1 MSRILVTP
9 RSLTASQGDGLA
21 ELEAAGF
28 ELVLSPPGRQ
38 PSEEELVRLVPGC
51 MGWLA
56 GVEPITPRVFAA
68 ADKLRVISR
77 NGTGIDSI
85 DLAAAQRHGV
95 RVMTAAGANARSV
108 AELAV
113 AFMLMGLRHLPD
125 STAAM
130 KDGAWRRYEG
140 HELAGATVGIV
151 GCGAV
156 GRAVTRIVCAFGAS
170 VLAYDVAPDP
180 SFRPAGNFA
189 WRDLDALVAES
200 SIVSLHCPAEPGEA
214 PLLDARRLAHLPR
227 GTGIVNTARASLV
240 DETAL
245 LPALDDAGVGW
256 YATDVFDV
264 EPPGLTALIAHPR
277 VIAAPHIG
285 AFTAEGGREA
295 VKVAVANLIACL
307 AESRSPAS
315 ADAP

>member
-21 ELEAAGF
+21 DLEAAGF
-28 ELVLSPPGRQ
+28 ELVLSPAGRQ
-38 PSEEELVRLVPGC
+38 PSEDELLRLVPGC
-51 MGWLA
+51 TGWLA
-56 GVEPITPRVFAA
+56 GVEPITARVFAV

-77 NGTGIDSI
+77 NGTGIDAI
-85 DLAAAQRHGV
+85 DLAAAKRRGV

-113 AFMLMGLRHLPD
+113 AFMLMGLRHIPD

-130 KDGAWRRYEG
+130 KDGTWRRREG

-156 GRAVTRIVCAFGAS
+156 GRAVARIVCAFGAK
-170 VLAYDVAPDP
+170 VIAYDVAPDP
-180 SFRPAGNFA
+180 SFRPDGEFA
-189 WRDLDALVAES
+189 WRDLDSLVAES

-214 PLLDARRLAHLPR
+214 PLLDARRLARLPR
-227 GTGIVNTARASLV
+227 GAGIVNTARASLV
-240 DETAL
+240 DEKAL
-245 LPALDDAGVGW
+245 LAALDAGGIDW
-256 YATDVFDV
+256 YGTDVFDV
-264 EPPGLTALIAHPR
+264 EPPGLTPLIAHSR

-295 VKVAVANLIACL
+295 VRVAVANLIACL
-307 AESRSPAS
+307 AESKTPAG
-315 ADAP
+315 AEAP

>member
-9 RSLTASQGDGLA
+9 RSLTASPGDGLA

-28 ELVLSPPGRQ
+28 ELILSPPGRQ
-38 PSEEELVRLVPGC
+38 PSEDELMRLVPGC
-51 MGWLA
+51 TGWLA
-56 GVEPITPRVFAA
+56 GVESITAGVLAA

-85 DLAAAQRHGV
+85 DLVAAKRRGV
-95 RVMTAAGANARSV
+95 RVMTSAGANAKSV

-113 AFMLMGLRHLPD
+113 AFMLMGLRHLPE

-130 KDGAWRRYEG
+130 KDGKWHRREG
-140 HELAGATVGIV
+140 HELAGAIV
-151 GCGAV
+151 GLIGCGPV
-156 GRAVTRIVCAFGAS
+156 GRAVARIVGGFGAT
-170 VLAYDVAPDP
+170 VLAHDVAPDP
-180 SFRPAGNFA
+180 TFRPAGDFA

-200 SIVSLHCPAEPGEA
+200 SIVSLHCPAEPGGA
-214 PLLDARRLAHLPR
+214 PLLDATRLARLPR
-227 GTGIVNTARASLV
+227 GAGIVNTARASLV
-240 DETAL
+240 DERSL
-245 LPALDDAGVGW
+245 LAALDDGRVGW

-264 EPPGLTALIAHPR
+264 EPPGLTPLIAHPR

-295 VKVAVANLIACL
+295 VRVAVANLIGFL
-307 AESRSPAS
+307 AESKIPAG
-315 ADAP
+315 AGAP

>member
-9 RSLTASQGDGLA
+9 RSLTASPGDGLA

-38 PSEEELVRLVPGC
+38 PSEDELMQLVPGC
-51 MGWLA
+51 TGWLA

-85 DLAAAQRHGV
+85 DLAAAKRRGV

-113 AFMLMGLRHLPD
+113 AFMLMGLRHLPE

-130 KDGAWRRYEG
+130 KGGAWRRSEG

-156 GRAVTRIVCAFGAS
+156 GRAVARIVGAFGAT
-170 VLAYDVAPDP
+170 VIAYDVAPDP
-180 SFRPAGNFA
+180 SFRPPGDFA
-189 WRDLDALVAES
+189 WRDLDALVAEC
-200 SIVSLHCPAEPGEA
+200 SIVSLHCPAQPGEA
-214 PLLDARRLAHLPR
+214 PLLDARRLARLPR
-227 GTGIVNTARASLV
+227 GAGIVNTARASLV
-240 DETAL
+240 DEKAL
-245 LPALDDAGVGW
+245 LAALDDGGVGW

-264 EPPGLTALIAHPR
+264 EPPGLTPLIAHPG
-277 VIAAPHIG
+277 VIATPHIG

-295 VKVAVANLIACL
+295 VRVAVANLIACL
-307 AESRSPAS
+307 ADSKSPAG
-315 ADAP
+315 AEAP